1 MPTVAASIYVEAPRE
16 VVWDVISDMR
26 RYPEWI
32 HFVREVFDVSGE
44 PMEKGT
50 TYRERAKLGPFESVS
65 TWEVIDCARPERQ
78 VHTGRMPE
86 GEVELR
92 IRFRAEGSGTHWD
105 QEMDLRMLPRVRPLG
120 WLLERLVVRRKMQ
133 ADLRR
138 ILESGKALAEREHG
152 LGGREARGSQQER
165 NG

>member
-1 MPTVAASIYVEAPRE
+1 MPTVADSIYVEAPRE
-16 VVWDVISDMR
+16 VVWGVVSDMR

-32 HFVREVFDVSGE
+32 HFVREVFDVNGE

-50 TYRERAKLGPFESVS
+50 TYRERAKPGPFESVS
-65 TWEVIDCARPERQ
+65 TWEVIDCVKPEHQ
-78 VHTGRMPE
+78 VHAGRMLE

-92 IRFRAEGSGTHWD
+92 IRFRSEGSGTHWD
-105 QEMDLRMLPRVRPLG
+105 HEMDFRMLPHVRPLG
-120 WLLERLVVRRKMQ
+120 WLLECLVMRRKMQ

-138 ILESGKALAEREHG
+138 ILESGKALVEREHG
-152 LGGREARGSQQER
+152 SGGGEERQSQQER